1 MLTQTTRISNSL
13 WERTGKGEGRR
24 EKRGGGE
31 GTCSAPGEKRKVR
44 KEGEEGGNLGRSP
57 DADDSNNLGVK
68 LEVNLFHFR
77 RRTRKGGR
85 RRTYNTRLC

>member
-1 MLTQTTRISNSL
+1 M
-13 WERTGKGEGRR
+13 
-24 EKRGGGE
+24 
-31 GTCSAPGEKRKVR
+31 R

-57 DADDSNNLGVK
+57 DAADSNNLGVK

>member
-24 EKRGGGE
+24 EKGGE
-31 GTCSAPGEKRKVR
+31 GTCSAPGEKEFPVG

>member
-13 WERTGKGEGRR
+13 WERTGKGGEGRR
-24 EKRGGGE
+24 DKGGE
-31 GTCSAPGEKRKVR
+31 GTCSAPGEKEFPVR

-68 LEVNLFHFR
+68 LEVNFFHFR

>member
-1 MLTQTTRISNSL
+1 M
-13 WERTGKGEGRR
+13 KGEGRR
-24 EKRGGGE
+24 GGG
-31 GTCSAPGEKRKVR
+31 GGDLFCSRREEFPVR

>member
-1 MLTQTTRISNSL
+1 M
-13 WERTGKGEGRR
+13 
-24 EKRGGGE
+24 
-31 GTCSAPGEKRKVR
+31 R

-68 LEVNLFHFR
+68 FEVNLFHFR

>member
-1 MLTQTTRISNSL
+1 M
-13 WERTGKGEGRR
+13 
-24 EKRGGGE
+24 
-31 GTCSAPGEKRKVR
+31 R

>member
-24 EKRGGGE
+24 EKRGGG
-31 GTCSAPGEKRKVR
+31 GDLFCSRRERVSGAK
-44 KEGEEGGNLGRSP
+44 